1 MMLLIMFGIHVTI
14 MRFTLIMMVIMTT
27 TTMIIILLLTILLIQ
42 THLPL
47 PIPIPLHTPPTLS
60 PNPHSILYLPIN
72 FSDLCPIPD
81 YSDQFPLTYTHYQLI
96 FSSSICSLV
105 TFLPAG
111 WFFVCKMYVFRL
123 VFACSI
129 SPHS

>member
-1 MMLLIMFGIHVTI
+1 MFGIHVTI
-14 MRFTLIMMVIMTT
+14 MRFTLIMMVIMTPT
-27 TTMIIILLLTILLIQ
+27 TTIIILLLTILLIQ

-60 PNPHSILYLPIN
+60 LNSHSILFLPIN
-72 FSDLCPIPD
+72 FSYLCPIPD
-81 YSDQFPLTYTHYQLI
+81 YLDQFPLTCTHYRLI

-111 WFFVCKMYVFRL
+111 LFFVCKMCVFLL

-129 SPHS
+129 SQHS